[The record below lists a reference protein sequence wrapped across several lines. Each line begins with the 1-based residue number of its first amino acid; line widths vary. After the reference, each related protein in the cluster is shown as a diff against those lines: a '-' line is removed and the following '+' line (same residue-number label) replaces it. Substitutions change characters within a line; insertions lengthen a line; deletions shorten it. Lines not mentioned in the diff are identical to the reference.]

1 MKTIT
6 VLMTRHGKSVNGQL
20 EYSEISRARYLGEVI
35 FRGFKLDYVTSSPL
49 PRAIHTAFAVTVSAP
64 WLDDEVFLRPTMSE
78 FGSDAMFAEMTAPEG
93 FRARAAQVGN
103 CTALWETHSEE
114 KVRGWQK
121 PMVEALEQMMGI
133 LDDGSLILHVSHSPS
148 IELCLQGFAERNNFL
163 LPEGA
168 DNIKE
173 LESIVIEFQQES
185 ESEPFEIKYA
195 RKISAPMT

>member
-1 MKTIT
+1 
-6 VLMTRHGKSVNGQL
+6 
-20 EYSEISRARYLGEVI
+20 
-35 FRGFKLDYVTSSPL
+35 
-49 PRAIHTAFAVTVSAP
+49 
-64 WLDDEVFLRPTMSE
+64 
-78 FGSDAMFAEMTAPEG
+78 
-93 FRARAAQVGN
+93 
-103 CTALWETHSEE
+103 
-114 KVRGWQK
+114 
-121 PMVEALEQMMGI
+121 MVEALEQMMGI